1 MDYVPY
7 AVPFFLI
14 AILVELAYGIVKK
27 KNTYRLNDAISSLF
41 MGTLR
46 TANKLIIISIGG
58 YVFYLIETNNSL
70 WRMDASSP
78 LVWVFAFVAYDFC
91 YYWFHRI
98 SHERQIFWASHVAH
112 HQSEDYNL
120 STALRQTGTGALVTW
135 VFYIPVFLIGV
146 PSYVFI
152 SVATINL
159 IYQFWVHSEHIPK
172 LGWYENF
179 FVTASNHRVH
189 HAQNESYIDKNYGGL
204 LIIWDRLFGT
214 FKEEDEH
221 QTPIYGIRT
230 ALKSWNPAWANLH
243 VFVNMARDA
252 WHAARWSDKV
262 RVLWART
269 GWRPADVAARHPVD
283 KADLKNFH
291 KYDPKLSNK
300 TNVGIVGQYFLVSFF
315 HLWGAQQAAQ
325 LSIELLWAIVIAQAY
340 TLIVIGALLEG
351 KKSASFV
358 ENTRL
363 LVLSAMLYI
372 GFSAGFLA
380 GDWLYYAIALLL
392 VSAGL
397 MRWCLS
403 VDSDIPNVAGSEPI

>member
-14 AILVELAYGIVKK
+14 AILIELIYGIVKK

-189 HAQNESYIDKNYGGL
+189 HAQNESYIDKNYGGVF
-204 LIIWDRLFGT
+204 IIWDRMFGT
-214 FKEEDEH
+214 YKEEDEAVA
-221 QTPIYGIRT
+221 PIYGIRGKINT
-230 ALKSWNPAWANLH
+230 FNPIWANLH
-243 VFVNMARDA
+243 VYVKMFKDVWYAQSWKEKFFVPFA
-252 WHAARWSDKV
+252 K
-262 RVLWART
+262 T
-269 GWRPADVAARHPVD
+269 GWQPSSLSVALEKDNFNAATFEKYNPKVPTKIKFYAFFQLLALSFVGFTILESGELNYQQLFVTVTMMAFTMYCTSLWLDGKEGFVMEATRLALFLMVAAY
-283 KADLKNFH
+283 AYLEIS
-291 KYDPKLSNK
+291 L
-300 TNVGIVGQYFLVSFF
+300 
-315 HLWGAQQAAQ
+315 AQV
-325 LSIELLWAIVIAQAY
+325 AI
-340 TLIVIGALLEG
+340 
-351 KKSASFV
+351 S
-358 ENTRL
+358 L
-363 LVLSAMLYI
+363 LVYSVINILILPWI
-372 GFSAGFLA
+372 NRPQ
-380 GDWLYYAIALLL
+380 AIPEA
-392 VSAGL
+392 
-397 MRWCLS
+397 
-403 VDSDIPNVAGSEPI
+403 